1 MRRRRRWAP
10 CAIAAVLAAVAF
22 DWLWDHERPWVVMF
36 APSRAAR
43 LLTEYD
49 HRILFGRSTAGAH
62 HNQPWT

>member
-1 MRRRRRWAP
+1 MRKWRRIAP
-10 CAIAAVLAAVAF
+10 WTVGAALAALVVS
-22 DWLWDHERPWVVMF
+22 WLWDHERPWVVMF